1 MINNT
6 FMVAIASAI
15 IGAGSVASI
24 QSMAQHDMHK
34 LGSKAM
40 GNTASMQMHHAMM
53 SMGKMKMTGDVDR
66 DFAVMMAD
74 HHMGA
79 IKMVDVYLKHG
90 KNAQLRA
97 MAKKMKIGQ
106 TKERTQLLMHKK
118 MKH

>member
-1 MINNT
+1 MKNNT
-6 FMVAIASAI
+6 FMIAIASAL

-24 QSMAQHDMHK
+24 QSIAQHDIHK
-34 LGSKAM
+34 PGSKAM

-53 SMGKMKMTGDVDR
+53 SMGKMKMSGDVDR

-79 IKMVDVYLKHG
+79 IKMVDIYLKHG
-90 KNAQLRA
+90 KNAQLRG
-97 MAKKMKIGQ
+97 MAKKMKVDQ
-106 TKERTQLLMHKK
+106 TKERAQLLMHAK